1 MVIQKLKTLDIVVKD
16 RLRGVDSEK
25 VERLKESIQRIG
37 LIHPITVSGGVL
49 VAGLHRL
56 TAHRELGIEEIDCH
70 IIDDDELLQKEIE
83 IDENLHRKELTVLER
98 GKMEAIKKKHEEEWR
113 KRQLEIEY
121 VQTPEEVKYE
131 LAKLDK
137 VAPEAK
143 EMLKGTVYENDKT
156 VLLDLAELSEQSQV
170 SVTAYIKK
178 REEDKTG
185 EEGMVS
191 KVLKTIETKERY
203 PYKDKNQIKF
213 PLDDEYK
220 SKAEQFIKLYGF
232 SSIPYLAKSMV
243 VAYLKAFF
251 KEPED
256 REPVDNEILEVFD
269 DLTGNIE
276 KGEYQTTKKG
286 YMI

>member
-1 MVIQKLKTLDIVVKD
+1 MGLNENDMQIKKLKVNDIVVKE
-16 RLRGVDSEK
+16 RLRGVDSGK

-98 GKMEAIKKKHEEEWR
+98 GKMEAIKKKNEEEWR
-113 KRQLEIEY
+113 KRQLTLEY
-121 VQTPEEVKYE
+121 FQTPEEVKYE
-131 LAKLDK
+131 LAKLENI
-137 VAPEAK
+137 APEAK
-143 EMLKGTVYENDKT
+143 QNLKGSAYENDKAF
-156 VLLDLAELSEQSQV
+156 LIDLSELSKENQV
-170 SVTAYIKK
+170 SITKDLTVKNIEKIVKAK
-178 REEDKTG
+178 E
-185 EEGMVS
+185 
-191 KVLKTIETKERY
+191 LKEKY
-203 PYKDKNQIKF
+203 PDKDKNQIKF
-213 PLDDEYK
+213 QLTDEDLER
-220 SKAEQFIKLYGF
+220 AQKLVKMYNWR
-232 SSIPYLAKSMV
+232 SVPDLARKMVETYLN
-243 VAYLKAFF
+243 AFF
-251 KEPED
+251 KED
-256 REPVDNEILEVFD
+256 KDQTDDDILEMFD

>member
-1 MVIQKLKTLDIVVKD
+1 MIIQKLKVNDIVVKD
-16 RLRGVDSEK
+16 RLRGVDSGK

-98 GKMEAIKKKHEEEWR
+98 GKMESIKKKNEEEWR
-113 KRQLEIEY
+113 KRQLTLEY
-121 VQTPEEVKYE
+121 FQTPEEVKYE
-131 LAKLDK
+131 LAKLENI
-137 VAPEAK
+137 APEAK
-143 EMLKGTVYENDKT
+143 QNLKGSAYENDKT
-156 VLLDLAELSEQSQV
+156 FLIDLSELSKENQV
-170 SVTAYIKK
+170 SITKDLTVKNIEKIVKAK
-178 REEDKTG
+178 E
-185 EEGMVS
+185 
-191 KVLKTIETKERY
+191 LKEKY
-203 PYKDKNQIKF
+203 PDKDKNQIKF
-213 PLDDEYK
+213 QLTDEDLE
-220 SKAEQFIKLYGF
+220 KAQKLVKMYNWR
-232 SSIPYLAKSMV
+232 SVPDLARKMVETYLN
-243 VAYLKAFF
+243 AFF
-251 KEPED
+251 KDDKDPTD
-256 REPVDNEILEVFD
+256 DDILEMFD

>member
-1 MVIQKLKTLDIVVKD
+1 MGLNENDMQIKKLKTNDIVVKD
-16 RLRGVDSEK
+16 RLRGVDSGK

-98 GKMEAIKKKHEEEWR
+98 GKMEAIKKKNEEEWR
-113 KRQLEIEY
+113 KRQLTLEY
-121 VQTPEEVKYE
+121 FQTPEEVKYE
-131 LAKLDK
+131 LAKLENI
-137 VAPEAK
+137 APEAK
-143 EMLKGTVYENDKT
+143 QNLKGSAYENDRT
-156 VLLDLAELSEQSQV
+156 FLIDLSELSKENQV
-170 SVTAYIKK
+170 SITKDLTVKNIEKIVKAK
-178 REEDKTG
+178 E
-185 EEGMVS
+185 
-191 KVLKTIETKERY
+191 LKEKY
-203 PYKDKNQIKF
+203 PDKDKNQIKF
-213 PLDDEYK
+213 QLTDEDLE
-220 SKAEQFIKLYGF
+220 KAHKLVKMYNWR
-232 SSIPYLAKSMV
+232 SVPDLARKMVETYLN
-243 VAYLKAFF
+243 AFF
-251 KEPED
+251 KDDKDPTD
-256 REPVDNEILEVFD
+256 DDILEMFD